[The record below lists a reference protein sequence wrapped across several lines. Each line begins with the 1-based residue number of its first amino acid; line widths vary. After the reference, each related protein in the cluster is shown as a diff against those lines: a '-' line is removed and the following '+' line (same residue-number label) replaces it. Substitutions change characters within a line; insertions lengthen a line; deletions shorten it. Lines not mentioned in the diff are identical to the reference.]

1 MGAILDDMDSRPGST
16 SSLLRTVVGLYLRRL
31 GGWIAIADLI
41 VLLEQLGVSAPLT
54 RTGVVRLKKKQL
66 LVPRAV
72 DGVAGYALN
81 DDAAVMLQ
89 KGDRRIFSA
98 RSMGD
103 DDAWCVISFSLPEEQ
118 RSVRHQLRRR
128 LFWIGAGTV
137 SPALWIC
144 PDFLAG
150 EVEDILVELG
160 IREHATLFRTEAPR
174 VAGDLGAAIEE
185 WWDVEAIAQ
194 LHRDFIGEMAQ
205 LVTDERVDAAE
216 AFARYARGVDLW
228 RLIPYLDPGLPPSL
242 LPADWPGP
250 ESTRLFTELSA
261 RYAEPSWRFVAHRD
275 RHLVTRR

>member
-1 MGAILDDMDSRPGST
+1 VSAILDDMDSRPGST

-31 GGWIAIADLI
+31 GGWISIADLI
-41 VLLEQLGVSAPLT
+41 VLLEQLDVSAPLT
-54 RTGVVRLKKKQL
+54 RTGVVRLKKKDL

-72 DGVAGYALN
+72 AGVAGYALN

-103 DDAWCVISFSLPEEQ
+103 EDAWCVISFSLPEEL

-150 EVEDILVELG
+150 EVEDILVDLG
-160 IREHATLFRTEAPR
+160 IREYATLFRTEAPR
-174 VAGDLGAAIEE
+174 VAGDLRTAITE
-185 WWDVEAIAQ
+185 WWDVPSIAQ
-194 LHRDFIGEMAQ
+194 LHLDFIREMHL
-205 LVTDERVDAAE
+205 LVTDEPVSPAE
-216 AFARYARGVDLW
+216 AFARYVRGVDLW
-228 RLIPYLDPGLPPSL
+228 RLIPYLDPGLPTSL
-242 LPADWPGP
+242 LPADWPGAV
-250 ESTRLFTELSA
+250 STRLFEELSM
-261 RYAEPSWRFVAHRD
+261 RYADPGWEY
-275 RHLVTRR
+275 VTRRL